1 MFIVSLEYQ
10 KPLAEVDS
18 LLPAHI
24 EYLKAQYEEG
34 NFLLSGRK
42 NPRTG
47 GIILSNVKT
56 KEDLD
61 QILKRDPFYQHQVA
75 DYDIIEFEPSMTC
88 KELEFL
94 KIK

>member
-1 MFIVSLEYQ
+1 MFIVSLEYK

-18 LLPAHI
+18 HLPAHI
-24 EYLKAQYEEG
+24 EYLKAQYKAG

-56 KEDLD
+56 KENLD

>member
-1 MFIVSLEYQ
+1 MFIISLEYK

-24 EYLKAQYEEG
+24 EYLKAQYKAG

-56 KEDLD
+56 KDDLE
-61 QILKRDPFYQHQVA
+61 QIIRQDPFIKNQVA
-75 DYDIIEFEPSMTC
+75 DYDIIEFDPSMTC

-94 KIK
+94 KNK